1 MLQILHNPRCGK
13 SRDCLNFII
22 ESKIP
27 FEIIKYL
34 ENPLTVDDLKVLL
47 KKLNLKPIDVVRQKE
62 LLWIENFKVKSMT
75 DSAILKAIAQHPILM
90 QRPIIIDGEVAIIGR
105 EMDKLVDFLQ

>member
-13 SRDCLNFII
+13 SRDCLAFIAK
-22 ESKIP
+22 STIP

-47 KKLNLKPIDVVRQKE
+47 KKLNLKPIDIVRQKE
-62 LLWIENFKVKSMT
+62 VIWTENYKAKSMT
-75 DSAILKAIAQHPILM
+75 DAAILKAIAQHPILM
-90 QRPIIIDGEVAIIGR
+90 QRPILIDGSTAIIGR
-105 EMDKLVDFLQ
+105 EIDKIADFLK

>member
-13 SRDCLNFII
+13 SRDCLAFIT

-34 ENPLTVDDLKVLL
+34 ENPLTVDDIKVLL
-47 KKLNLKPIDVVRQKE
+47 KKLNLKPIDLVRQKE
-62 LLWIENFKVKSMT
+62 VIWIENYKAKSMT
-75 DSAILKAIAQHPILM
+75 DSAVLKAIAQHPILM
-90 QRPIIIDGEVAIIGR
+90 QRPIVIDGEAAVIGR
-105 EMDKLVDFLQ
+105 EIDKIADFLK